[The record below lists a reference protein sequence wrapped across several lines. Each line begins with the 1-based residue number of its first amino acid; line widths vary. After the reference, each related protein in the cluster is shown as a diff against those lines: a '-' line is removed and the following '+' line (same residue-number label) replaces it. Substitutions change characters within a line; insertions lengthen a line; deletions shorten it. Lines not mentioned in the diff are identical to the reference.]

1 MLRSLTLSVWIGLTF
16 AATSLGYG
24 FAIRA
29 SDESKDV
36 QRYALLIGVGEYENP
51 ELNPLPGSEAD
62 VLELGR
68 LFSANGF
75 APSHLVLMTQKT
87 GSQDER
93 LLPNAQNI
101 RFQLSKVLAD
111 KSADDVVVI
120 AFAGHGIQAAS
131 DVREN
136 ESYFC
141 PSDAKPRDLTSL
153 ISLADVFQSFSTSG
167 SHNKILL
174 VDACREDQASVNRLM
189 SEIKPSPEPPEN
201 TAVFMSCSPGQF
213 AYERESALATHG
225 VFFHSVIRGLE
236 GAAAGADG
244 GVTLQDLERFV
255 TKDVETFVW
264 KAYGA
269 KQQPALRNRI
279 SGPVQIL
286 PTSLADREVKRAFDF
301 WIRGQIL
308 QAERVLEQLLT
319 RWPNNASVLAEKAR
333 ILSERGESRHTP
345 SLVQDAY
352 EIALRAVA
360 AEPTNPATHLALSNV
375 LRIQEKLPEAFESCQ
390 RAIELDPYDPLGYAY
405 RAMLNKTMGRDREV
419 LVDVD
424 LLIERRSTHPLCM
437 GFLASLQFA
446 KEDFADGFQT
456 VEQGLSIYPDV
467 PMFHFLKGY
476 GLDQVGDYN
485 KAILSYTAA
494 IRLDNQDDETYLRR
508 AVSLFRVG
516 DSLAAAEDFQKA
528 AQLNP
533 ARPDLPSIREFLSKP
548 ANANAKRP
556 VSKTQIT
563 RSEPT
568 QRWERMIVSP

>member
-1 MLRSLTLSVWIGLTF
+1 MLRSCILSAWIGLSF
-16 AATSLGYG
+16 AVTSLGYG
-24 FAIRA
+24 AGKP
-29 SDESKDV
+29 SDESKGV

-51 ELNPLPGSEAD
+51 ELSPLPGSETD

-75 APSHLVLMTQKT
+75 APSQLVLMTQKT
-87 GSQDER
+87 GSQNER
-93 LLPNAQNI
+93 LLPNAHNI
-101 RFQLSKVLAD
+101 RLQLSRLLAD

-131 DVREN
+131 DAGEN
-136 ESYFC
+136 ESYLC
-141 PSDAKPRDLTSL
+141 PSDAKPRDITSL
-153 ISLADVFQSFSTSG
+153 ISLAEVFQAISKSG

-174 VDACREDQASVNRLM
+174 VDACREEQASVNRLV
-189 SEIKPSPEPPEN
+189 SPEPKPSPEPPEN

-236 GAAAGADG
+236 GAAAGPDG

-269 KQQPALRNRI
+269 KQQPELRNRI
-279 SGPVQIL
+279 SGPVPIL
-286 PTSLADREVKRAFDF
+286 PTSLADREVKRAFDL
-301 WIRGQIL
+301 WIRGQIP
-308 QAERVLEQLLT
+308 QAERVLEQLLA
-319 RWPNNASVLAEKAR
+319 RWPNHASVLAEKAR
-333 ILSERGESRHTP
+333 ILSEKGESRHTP
-345 SLVQDAY
+345 SHVQDAY
-352 EIALRAVA
+352 EIALRAIA
-360 AEPTNPATHLALSNV
+360 AEPNNPATHLAMSNV
-375 LRIQEKLPEAFESCQ
+375 LRIQEKLPEAFVSCQ
-390 RAIELDPYDPLGYAY
+390 RAIELDPFDPLGYAY
-405 RAMLNKTMGRDREV
+405 RAMLNKMMGREQDVSADIDR
-419 LVDVD
+419 
-424 LLIERRSTHPLCM
+424 LLERRSTHPLCLA
-437 GFLASLQFA
+437 FLASLQFA
-446 KEDFADGFQT
+446 KEDFVAGFET
-456 VEQGLSIYPDV
+456 VERSLSLYPDV

-476 GLDQVGDYN
+476 GLDQVGDHN
-485 KAILSYTAA
+485 KAVLSYTAA

-516 DSLAAAEDFQKA
+516 DSLAAAEDLQKA

-533 ARPDLPSIREFLSKP
+533 TRPDLPSIREFLSKP
-548 ANANAKRP
+548 VNANTKRP

-568 QRWERMIVSP
+568 KRSEQKIVFP